1 MNCWNCIVE
10 YSYIGKIESSASYE
24 TILMFHTDRRLRR
37 KASVEEKQK
46 VISNCKLFYY
56 STYSMLFELVDIY
69 GIQGMIEY
77 LNKIY
82 LATHRLL
89 RIKTKPNLLN
99 INTTNTT
106 NTTNTVNR
114 VQENNSDAGNT
125 TNDASGGGGINFS
138 TFEKMCFQF

>member
-1 MNCWNCIVE
+1 
-10 YSYIGKIESSASYE
+10 
-24 TILMFHTDRRLRR
+24 
-37 KASVEEKQK
+37 
-46 VISNCKLFYY
+46 
-56 STYSMLFELVDIY
+56 MLFELVDIY

-106 NTTNTVNR
+106 STVDR

-138 TFEKMCFQF
+138 TFEKYVFKF